1 MSNLLSQPWF
11 LWALGIV
18 VGLPILLVALTE
30 GHDALARRGNA
41 MAKPVLL
48 LRNYV
53 LPAGALILLLTQ
65 ASDVATTNTWL
76 RIITTFFGFMLLLLV
91 LSGLNVALF
100 SHAQTGSWRQR
111 LPSIFVDI
119 LRLVLIV
126 TGLAVIFAYVWNAD
140 VAGLFTALG
149 VTTVV
154 LGFAL
159 QNAVG
164 STLSGLLLL
173 FEQPF
178 KLGDWLNAGGARG
191 RVVEVNW
198 RATHLDIGGGV
209 QIIPNASLA
218 GSAFSNLSR
227 PPDLH
232 IENVT
237 STFAPDDPPDQ
248 VIALLLQVAAQLP
261 GLHPTTSPTAAMT
274 APKTFVTALPVSD
287 PADGGAAAST
297 FQRWLWYAAR
307 RAQLRLDGMADDYN
321 TPDRVAAAVH
331 AAGAQLQIPADSVD
345 EIIRTATLLRF
356 GTGETVL
363 APGTVP
369 PALLVIAAGRVVQRA
384 PAPDGALLWVTE
396 LETPEYVGQ
405 TVLTREPAR
414 SGSWA
419 LTEVTVLAIAQDAI
433 SDVVRAR
440 PELAVAMGRTIDTR
454 RDLVQQAISR
464 AGYLPKDTFIS
475 TAASHRAAAGTGR

>member
-1 MSNLLSQPWF
+1 MTNVFSQPWF
-11 LWALGIV
+11 RWALCIV
-18 VGLPILLVALTE
+18 VGLPILLVTLTE
-30 GHDALARRGNA
+30 VHDALARRGNA

-65 ASDVATTNTWL
+65 ATDVSGTNTWL

-100 SHAQTGSWRQR
+100 SHAETGSWRQR

-126 TGLAVIFAYVWNAD
+126 TGLAVIFSYVWNAD

-248 VIALLLQVAAQLP
+248 VIALLQRVAAQLP
-261 GLHPTTSPTAAMT
+261 GLHPTTFPTAAMT
-274 APKTFVTALPVSD
+274 APKTFVTAIPVSD
-287 PADGGAAAST
+287 PADGAAAAST

-307 RAQLRLDGMADDYN
+307 RAQLRLDGIADDYS
-321 TPDRVAAAVH
+321 TPDRVAAALH
-331 AAGAQLQIPADSVD
+331 AAGGQLQVPIDNLD
-345 EIIRTATLLRF
+345 ELAGAARLHRF
-356 GTGETVL
+356 GAGETIL

-369 PALLVIAAGRVVQRA
+369 SALLVITAGRVVQRA

-419 LTEVTVLAIAQDAI
+419 LSEVTVLAIAQDAI
-433 SDVVRAR
+433 NELVRTR
-440 PELAVAMGRTIDTR
+440 PELAVAMGRTIDSR
-454 RDLVQQAISR
+454 RDLVRQAIVR
-464 AGYLPKDTFIS
+464 AGHPPTRTLVGG
-475 TAASHRAAAGTGR
+475 ARRAS

>member
-1 MSNLLSQPWF
+1 MSNLFSQPWF
-11 LWALGIV
+11 IWALGIV

-65 ASDVATTNTWL
+65 ASDVAATNTWL
-76 RIITTFFGFMLLLLV
+76 RVLTTFFGFMLLLLV

-100 SHAQTGSWRQR
+100 SHAQAGSWRQR

-178 KLGDWLNAGGARG
+178 KIGDWLNASGARG

-218 GSAFSNLSR
+218 GSAFTNLSR
-227 PPDLH
+227 PSDLH

-237 STFAPDDPPDQ
+237 CTFAADDPPDQ
-248 VIALLLQVAAQLP
+248 VIALLQRVAAQLP
-261 GLHPTTSPTAAMT
+261 ALHPTTVPTAAMT
-274 APKTFVTALPVSD
+274 APKTFITGIPVSD

-307 RAQLRLDGMADDYN
+307 RAQLRLDGIADDYN

-331 AAGAQLQIPADSVD
+331 ASGAQLQVPGDSLD
-345 EIIRTATLLRF
+345 EVTNTARLLRF
-356 GTGETVL
+356 GTGETIL

-369 PALLVIAAGRVVQRA
+369 SALLVITAGRVVQRT

-419 LTEVTVLAIAQDAI
+419 LTEVTVLAIAQDTI
-433 SDVVRAR
+433 NELVRNR
-440 PELAVAMGRTIDTR
+440 PELAVLIGRTIDTR
-454 RDLVQQAISR
+454 RNLVQQAITR
-464 AGYLPKDTFIS
+464 AGYPPAHTTVN
-475 TAASHRAAAGTGR
+475 TAMSHRAGATQVR